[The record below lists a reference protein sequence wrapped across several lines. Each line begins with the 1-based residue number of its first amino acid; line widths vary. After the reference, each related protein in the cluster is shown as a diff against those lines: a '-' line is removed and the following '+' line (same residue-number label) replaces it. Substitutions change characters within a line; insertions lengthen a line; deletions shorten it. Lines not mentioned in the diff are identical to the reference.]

1 MEKHRV
7 QSADSSRTEEENGAI
22 SSWIAT
28 EKQKLLVELEE
39 VRSRCD
45 ELYADLADCQ
55 EQLRIEHLQQEIAHR
70 EKRIHF
76 EKESVPYSQLLVQ
89 IDCQHVESD
98 GADSRIE
105 RSARAEA
112 NHRSFRAAASL
123 RGRFVAPQT
132 GRFAGAFGVLR

>member
-1 MEKHRV
+1 MENHRI
-7 QSADSSRTEEENGAI
+7 QSADSSRSEEENAAI

-28 EKQKLLVELEE
+28 EKQKLLLELEE

-55 EQLRIEHLQQEIAHR
+55 EQLRIEHLQQEVAHH

-76 EKESVPYSQLLVQ
+76 EKEPVPYSQLLVQ

-98 GADSRIE
+98 GVDRK
-105 RSARAEA
+105 
-112 NHRSFRAAASL
+112 
-123 RGRFVAPQT
+123 
-132 GRFAGAFGVLR
+132 